1 MKPSISV
8 IAAARR
14 FLAIPPRSLLS
25 RKKKLAPSLT
35 PLVLPRPSLSLSLSL
50 LYARGDVDSLLG
62 SNFYGDASSN
72 ISGLR
77 LLALVFDERTS
88 WSILSAGARPALAS
102 FLPYRSLDPLPRL
115 RHLAFTSSSVS
126 SDLPPSSLPLSLPG
140 RLHLRCVSLENHS
153 NTISD
158 PTRIG
163 PRVEKVRLWYPAWDE
178 RGREDRILKI
188 HGTSFTVERMN
199 EREIFTVPRNR
210 GESTYK

>member
-88 WSILSAGARPALAS
+88 
-102 FLPYRSLDPLPRL
+102 
-115 RHLAFTSSSVS
+115 
-126 SDLPPSSLPLSLPG
+126 
-140 RLHLRCVSLENHS
+140 
-153 NTISD
+153 
-158 PTRIG
+158 
-163 PRVEKVRLWYPAWDE
+163 
-178 RGREDRILKI
+178 
-188 HGTSFTVERMN
+188 
-199 EREIFTVPRNR
+199 
-210 GESTYK
+210 